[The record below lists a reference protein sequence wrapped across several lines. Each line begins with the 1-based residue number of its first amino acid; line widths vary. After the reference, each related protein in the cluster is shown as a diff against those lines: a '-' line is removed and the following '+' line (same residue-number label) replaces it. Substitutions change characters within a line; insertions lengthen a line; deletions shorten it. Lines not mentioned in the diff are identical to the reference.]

1 MDSVKFDGVARLV
14 SRGQTRRE
22 TVRGLLAGAVALG
35 AAVAGLD
42 QASAKPRRR
51 PRRQVCK
58 RAGAFCQSNKQC
70 CPGKTK
76 RICAVSSQAG
86 NSDKTCC
93 GGQGAV
99 CGGAN
104 VDGDALKPHCC
115 AGFVC
120 SSTTSA
126 RGICQRVP
134 EDV

>member
-1 MDSVKFDGVARLV
+1 MDSDKFDGVARLV

-22 TVRGLLAGAVALG
+22 TLRALLAGAVALG
-35 AAVAGLD
+35 AVVTGLD
-42 QASAKPRRR
+42 EASAKPR
-51 PRRQVCK
+51 RRQVCK

-70 CPGKTK
+70 CPRKTK

-126 RGICQRVP
+126 RGTCRRVP
-134 EDV
+134 EEV